1 MTVYFYENNGDI
13 GILIVSEETGNWIFF
28 DNVIDGI
35 EITRENTDRIAENFR
50 MKDRMYVDGKT
61 LFFEDMI
68 DSIVNGD
75 NDFQTVCGRRIDT
88 LMYGDIVQ
96 STLCEYYKCY
106 TKIYDSFDE
115 YAERLWAI
123 QHGE

>member
-1 MTVYFYENNGDI
+1 MTVYFYENNGEI
-13 GILIVSEETGNWIFF
+13 GILMVSEETGNWIFF

-50 MKDRMYVDGKT
+50 MKDRMYENGKT

-75 NDFQTVCGRRIDT
+75 NDFQTVRSAD
-88 LMYGDIVQ
+88 
-96 STLCEYYKCY
+96 
-106 TKIYDSFDE
+106 
-115 YAERLWAI
+115 
-123 QHGE
+123 